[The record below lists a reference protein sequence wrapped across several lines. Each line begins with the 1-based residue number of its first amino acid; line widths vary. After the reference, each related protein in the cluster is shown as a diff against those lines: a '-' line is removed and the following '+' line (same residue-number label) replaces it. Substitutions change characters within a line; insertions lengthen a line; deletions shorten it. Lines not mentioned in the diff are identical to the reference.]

1 MASREARDAD
11 LTWAPG
17 PEGRQ
22 SGKYGRGHPAE
33 GTASVP
39 TAVTSGQGPRAVE
52 ETGAYGQG
60 EGLSSRRPWNWLG
73 WDRRQEWQALA
84 GRKQT

>member
-1 MASREARDAD
+1 M
-11 LTWAPG
+11 
-17 PEGRQ
+17 
-22 SGKYGRGHPAE
+22 
-33 GTASVP
+33 P
-39 TAVTSGQGPRAVE
+39 TAVTTGQGPRAVE

-73 WDRRQEWQALA
+73 WDRKQEWRALA

>member
-1 MASREARDAD
+1 MASGEARDAD

-39 TAVTSGQGPRAVE
+39 TAVTTGQRPRAVE
-52 ETGAYGQG
+52 ETGACGQG
-60 EGLSSRRPWNWLG
+60 EGLSSRRPGNWLG
-73 WDRRQEWQALA
+73 GERKQEWRASA
-84 GRKQT
+84 ARKQT